1 MSDRIQIGQL
11 QIHSV
16 LHDLIANEIAP
27 GTGVD
32 PQQFW
37 VDFEKILTEFMPRN
51 KILLAFRD
59 ELQEKIDTWHLE
71 RAGQPIDEAEYTA
84 FLRDIGYILD
94 EGDDF
99 EIETDNVDEEIAQM
113 AGPQLVVPVMNARYA
128 LNAPNAL
135 CGTLYDAWPA

>member
-51 KILLAFRD
+51 KLLLAFRD
-59 ELQEKIDTWHLE
+59 ELQEKIDTWHL
-71 RAGQPIDEAEYTA
+71 
-84 FLRDIGYILD
+84 
-94 EGDDF
+94 
-99 EIETDNVDEEIAQM
+99 NVQVSRLTKSST
-113 AGPQLVVPVMNARYA
+113 PHFQRHW
-128 LNAPNAL
+128 
-135 CGTLYDAWPA
+135 LYS

>member
-37 VDFEKILTEFMPRN
+37 VDLEKILTEFMPRN

-59 ELQEKIDTWHLE
+59 ELQEKIDAWHLE

-84 FLRDIGYILD
+84 FLRDIGYIL
-94 EGDDF
+94 
-99 EIETDNVDEEIAQM
+99 M
-113 AGPQLVVPVMNARYA
+113 KVMISRLRQTTLMRKLHRWRDHNS
-128 LNAPNAL
+128 L
-135 CGTLYDAWPA
+135 CLS

>member
-11 QIHSV
+11 QIHFV
-16 LHDLIANEIAP
+16 LHDLIAKEIAP

-37 VDFEKILTEFMPRN
+37 VDLENILTEFMPRN
-51 KILLAFRD
+51 KTLLAFRD
-59 ELQEKIDTWHLE
+59 ELQEQIDAWHLE
-71 RAGQPIDEAEYTA
+71 RSGQPIDEAEYTA

-99 EIETDNVDEEIAQM
+99 EIETDNVDEEIALM
-113 AGPQLVVPVMNARYA
+113 AGPQLVVPV
-128 LNAPNAL
+128 
-135 CGTLYDAWPA
+135 